1 MNAPA
6 TDPSHGTA
14 VKGLLTAQREAE
26 RGQRNAM
33 KQIKALLADAPAE
46 LRDRYRRHTTTTP
59 LVRALAR
66 CRPQAH
72 DDPAVVAVLTVC
84 KALAQRIEFLDRQ
97 TGELSSQLRAFLA
110 VANPVRV
117 NHHAESA

>member
-1 MNAPA
+1 MSEAA
-6 TDPSHGTA
+6 TNPSHSTA

-26 RGQRNAM
+26 RGRRNATR
-33 KQIKALLADAPAE
+33 QIKALLADAPAE
-46 LRDRYRRHTTTTP
+46 LRDRYQRHKATTP

-72 DDPAVVAVLTVC
+72 EDPAVVAVLSAC

-110 VANPVRV
+110 ANPMRS
-117 NHHAESA
+117 NHRAEPA